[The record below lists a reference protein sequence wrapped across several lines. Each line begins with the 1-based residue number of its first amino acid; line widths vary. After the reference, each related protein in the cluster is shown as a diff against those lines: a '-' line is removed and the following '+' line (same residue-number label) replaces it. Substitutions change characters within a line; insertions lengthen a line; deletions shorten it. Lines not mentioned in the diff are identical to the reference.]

1 MDEGQI
7 EVKGEVV
14 DPYEEF
20 QIKDEPSD
28 QFPSLTS
35 TENLDMPHEGAYI
48 KSEPI
53 GQEYVL
59 SLPENTTFTNSS
71 IFQIKEEMSETSD
84 KSETIDEPEGSGVF
98 NKSGTDIKTKNIFN
112 LSESNSCSESMT
124 IPKDQSTYHDSRSLK
139 SFKCP
144 ICLKVFSIKWQ
155 KRHLATI
162 HRLKCQ
168 FCPVKFVKPK
178 DKLEHVSI
186 AHPNELQKSSQTN
199 LGHEYVYECQFCPK
213 ILELVFE
220 NEMDLKKHISLAHS
234 YKCQF
239 CTAKFQKKDDMN
251 QHEKNMHS
259 LQCRFCPKRFAKKED
274 IDYHVN
280 FVHTSKCRFCPS
292 KFVTKDD
299 MNEHI
304 LLVHSHN
311 CKFCAAK
318 FQNKEDLSGHE
329 VSMHKFRCQFCP
341 KAFAKRKHMEDH
353 AIFIHQNTSC

>member
-35 TENLDMPHEGAYI
+35 TENLNMPHEGAYI
-48 KSEPI
+48 KNEPI
-53 GQEYVL
+53 DQGYVL
-59 SLPENTTFTNSS
+59 SLPENTTFINSS
-71 IFQIKEEMSETSD
+71 IFQIKVEMSETSD
-84 KSETIDEPEGSGVF
+84 KSETIAVPEGSGVF
-98 NKSGTDIKTKNIFN
+98 NKSETDIKPENIFN

-239 CTAKFQKKDDMN
+239 CTAKFQNCK
-251 QHEKNMHS
+251 KNM
-259 LQCRFCPKRFAKKED
+259 
-274 IDYHVN
+274 
-280 FVHTSKCRFCPS
+280 
-292 KFVTKDD
+292 
-299 MNEHI
+299 
-304 LLVHSHN
+304 
-311 CKFCAAK
+311 
-318 FQNKEDLSGHE
+318 
-329 VSMHKFRCQFCP
+329 FRL
-341 KAFAKRKHMEDH
+341 AV
-353 AIFIHQNTSC
+353 